1 MSDSNG
7 FFFDPPERILLG
19 PGPSFV
25 PARVLAALARPTVG
39 YLDASYIELM
49 ETVQRMLRDLFRTEN
64 EHTLTITGSGTAAM
78 EASIVNLI
86 ERGDR
91 AIACIHGYFGDRMRQ
106 ILERAGA
113 EVHVVE
119 ASWGEPI
126 DPIAVRRRLEAI
138 GGAKVVTV
146 IHGETSTGV
155 QQELAELAS
164 ATHDH
169 GAVLIADTVASLGG
183 AEFRTDDW
191 GVDVA
196 YTGAQK
202 CLSVPPGISPIT
214 FGPRA
219 LESIGKRSTPCQSWY
234 FDLALNMTYWARPH
248 AYHHTGPINLMYA
261 LYEGLRIVEEEGLER
276 RIMRCRRIAE
286 ALWAGLEAMGLEL
299 LVAPPHRLPSLTTV
313 KTPTG
318 IDEAKVR
325 ANLMD
330 AHGIEIAGGLG
341 PLKGRTWRIG
351 LMGASCVPRNVK
363 LLLAALETALRNQG
377 YRCTPGAATAAAA
390 EHLRDGE

>member
-1 MSDSNG
+1 MPEAKDD

-39 YLDASYIELM
+39 YLDSSYVDLM
-49 ETVQRMLRDLFRTEN
+49 ESVQRMLRRLFVTHN
-64 EHTLTITGSGTAAM
+64 EHTLAITGSGTAAM
-78 EASIVNLI
+78 EAAIVNLV

-91 AIACIHGYFGDRMRQ
+91 AIACVHGYFGDRMRQ

-113 EVHVVE
+113 EIHVVE
-119 ASWGEPI
+119 ATWGEPI
-126 DPIAVRRRLEAI
+126 DAAAVRRRLEAI

-155 QQELAELAS
+155 RQDLAELA
-164 ATHDH
+164 AAAHDH
-169 GAVLIADTVASLGG
+169 GAVLIADAVASLGG
-183 AEFRTDDW
+183 VEFRTDDW

-219 LESIGKRSTPCQSWY
+219 VEIVEARTTPCQSWY
-234 FDLALNMTYWARPH
+234 LDLPLNMTYWARPH

-261 LYEGLRIVEEEGLER
+261 LYEGLRIIEEEGLER
-276 RIMRCRRIAE
+276 RIARCLRIAE
-286 ALWAGLEAMGLEL
+286 ALWAGLEALGLEL
-299 LVAPPHRLPSLTTV
+299 LVAPAHRLASLTTV
-313 KTPTG
+313 KTPPG
-318 IDEAKVR
+318 IDEAAVR
-325 ANLMD
+325 AYLMQE
-330 AHGIEIAGGLG
+330 HGIEIAGGLG

-363 LLLAALETALRNQG
+363 LLLTALETVLRSRG
-377 YRCTPGAATAAAA
+377 HACTPGAAAAAAA
-390 EHLRDGE
+390 ERLAGG